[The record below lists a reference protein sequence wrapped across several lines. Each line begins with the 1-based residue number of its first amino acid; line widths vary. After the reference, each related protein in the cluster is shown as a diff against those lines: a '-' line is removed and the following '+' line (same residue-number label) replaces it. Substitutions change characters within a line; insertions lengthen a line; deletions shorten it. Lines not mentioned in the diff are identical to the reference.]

1 MNVGSR
7 TRRTGW
13 WLRLA
18 LASGLAAGMLALGS
32 MPAQAAPVGP
42 TTVLVGITTQSYP
55 SFFRIS
61 ANGKTVQAS
70 VIALG
75 MSCASGATFA
85 VPDEFAHIRIGP
97 NGNLHAGFSLPPSAM
112 QGGGTYSGSDSMT
125 AKLNR
130 ARTQV
135 RGTWELQ
142 LSYTFA
148 DGTTDHCDSGPVRF
162 TDTR

>member
-1 MNVGSR
+1 MNALSR
-7 TRRTGW
+7 TSHARW

-18 LASGLAAGMLALGS
+18 LATGLTVGALALQS
-32 MPAQAAPVGP
+32 VPAEAAPMGQ

-61 ANGKTVQAS
+61 ANGNSVQAS

-85 VPDEFAHIRIGP
+85 TPDEFRHVRIGP
-97 NGNLHAGFSLPPSAM
+97 NGNLHAGFNIPPTATAA
-112 QGGGTYSGSDSMT
+112 GGTYSGTDSMS

-130 ARTQV
+130 KRMQV
-135 RGTWELQ
+135 TGVWELQ

-162 TDTR
+162 VDSR